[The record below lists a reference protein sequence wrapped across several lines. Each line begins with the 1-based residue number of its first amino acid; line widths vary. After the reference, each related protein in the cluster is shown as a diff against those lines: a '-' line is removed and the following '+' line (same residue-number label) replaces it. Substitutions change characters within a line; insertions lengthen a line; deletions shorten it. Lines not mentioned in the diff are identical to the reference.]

1 MAEARVMM
9 TVATSCKEGFVTT
22 QPSPGTSRQPQGA
35 TPVGGRW
42 TARVLVTGASTGIG
56 RATVD
61 TLVARGALVWAG
73 VRREQDAAALEA
85 AHPGRVTA
93 LRFDVTDEGAVAS
106 AATQA
111 RAAGPLH
118 GLVNNAGVALPA
130 PLEFMP
136 LAEFRRQLEINLVGQ
151 LAVTQ
156 AVLPAL
162 RAAADARAQ
171 AQAGSTGGSGGPDLP
186 PAPRIVMVG
195 SIGDRIAG
203 PMIGAYH
210 AAKFGLAG
218 LTGSLRAELRPAGI
232 EVVLVEPGAIATPIW
247 SRGTTAAAE
256 LLQQLPAEAI
266 GRYSRQ
272 IQAARDMAARAAR
285 DGLRPEAVAEVI
297 AGALEVRRPRPR
309 YLVGRDARIAAL
321 LTHLPDRLR
330 DRLLARASG

>member
-1 MAEARVMM
+1 
-9 TVATSCKEGFVTT
+9 VTA
-22 QPSPGTSRQPQGA
+22 QPSPGPSRRPQGA
-35 TPVGGRW
+35 TTVDVRP
-42 TARVLVTGASTGIG
+42 TSRVLVTGASTGIG

-61 TLVARGALVWAG
+61 TLVAHGALVWAG
-73 VRREQDAAALEA
+73 VRGEEDAATLEA

-106 AATQA
+106 AGT
-111 RAAGPLH
+111 RVCAAGPLH

-136 LAEFRRQLEINLVGQ
+136 LAEFRRQLEVNLVGQ

-162 RAAADARAQ
+162 RAAADASAQ
-171 AQAGSTGGSGGPDLP
+171 AVRTGTAGGRDLP
-186 PAPRIVMVG
+186 PAPRIVMIG

-232 EVVLVEPGAIATPIW
+232 EVVLVEPGAIATPMW
-247 SRGTTAAAE
+247 SRGTAAGTE
-256 LLQQLPAEAI
+256 LLQRLPAEAMR
-266 GRYSRQ
+266 RYSTQ
-272 IQAARDMAARAAR
+272 IQAALDLAARAAR
-285 DGLRPEAVAEVI
+285 EGLPPRAVAEVI
-297 AGALEVRRPRPR
+297 ATALTARRPRPR
-309 YLVGRDARIAAL
+309 YLIGRDARIAAL

-330 DRLLARASG
+330 ERLLARAGG